1 MWRVNLEYIMH
12 DPNHFSNP
20 MEFNPAR
27 FLDADGK
34 FVKNE
39 RMVPFGIGK
48 ILIYEPL
55 EVTKS
60 R

>member
-12 DPNHFSNP
+12 DPNHFSDP

-48 ILIYEPL
+48 ILID
-55 EVTKS
+55 
-60 R
+60 